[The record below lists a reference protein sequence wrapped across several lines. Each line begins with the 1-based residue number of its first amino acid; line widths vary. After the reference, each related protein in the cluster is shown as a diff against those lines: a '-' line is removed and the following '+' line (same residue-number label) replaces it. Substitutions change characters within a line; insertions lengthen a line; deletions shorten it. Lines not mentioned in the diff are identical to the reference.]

1 MKKKLDWKETLG
13 LITEEYK
20 NAEKVTDESLSVGT
34 ILYMTM
40 DASDGLILKDGYNT
54 RNKFFIIIGFTSEG
68 NAIGSLLINSNIDKT
83 KLPLEYLSCQYP
95 IKQENYIE
103 VLDYNSYIDCS
114 EIFEFTKERIKI
126 NGSVKGHLTSED
138 LALIIG
144 FLKETET
151 LSIKEKRKY
160 SIIS

>member
-1 MKKKLDWKETLG
+1 VKKKLDWKETLG
-13 LITEEYK
+13 LFIEKVK
-20 NAEKVTDESLSVGT
+20 NAEKVTDESLSIGT

-40 DASDGLILKDGYNT
+40 DASDGLILKNGYKT

-83 KLPLEYLSCQYP
+83 KLPLEYFSCQYP
-95 IKQENYIE
+95 IKQENYNEI
-103 VLDYNSYIDCS
+103 LDYNSYIDCS
-114 EIFEFTKERIKI
+114 EIFEFTKDRIKM
-126 NGSVKGHLTSED
+126 NGCIKGHLTSED
-138 LALIIG
+138 LTLIIG